1 MKHSITRRD
10 FLKVAGVG
18 LGATALTC
26 SGLTAL
32 ATRAPTIDFCEDKGE
47 SGMNDQVL
55 VAYASKRGSAGEV
68 VKTLD
73 LDANAYL
80 VRTDTGYFLI
90 DTGIANKRAN
100 LEKELECAGCQPG
113 NLKLII
119 LTHGDSDHAGNC
131 AYLREKYAVPIAMH
145 RSESQAVESGDM
157 FLSRKTK
164 SLLATII
171 YSFTKLSVS
180 ARFKP
185 DFYVEDGDTLSR
197 YGFDAQ
203 VLHLPGHTQGSI
215 GILTADGELFCGD
228 LLMNTSG
235 KPGTPSIDDW
245 AAFDA
250 SIEKLK
256 SYKINTVY
264 PGHGKPFSMEQ
275 FMREHR
281 RNVSGAD
288 ARRHRDDCTTAEKRL
303 KASHG

>member
-1 MKHSITRRD
+1 MKRSMSRRD
-10 FLKVAGVG
+10 FLKAAGVG
-18 LGATALTC
+18 IGATVLTY

-32 ATRAPTIDFCEDKGE
+32 ATRTSTIDFCENEGE
-47 SGMNDQVL
+47 SSMNDQAL
-55 VAYASKRGSAGEV
+55 GTYASKRGSAGEV

-73 LDANAYL
+73 LDANGYL
-80 VRTDTGYFLI
+80 VRTDMGYFLI
-90 DTGIANKRAN
+90 DTGVANKRAD
-100 LEKELECAGCQPG
+100 LEKELECTGCQPG

-131 AYLREKYAVPIAMH
+131 AYLREKYAVSIAMH

-164 SLLATII
+164 SLLQRIV
-171 YSFTKLSVS
+171 FPFKQLSVS
-180 ARFKP
+180 DRFKP
-185 DFYVEDGDTLSR
+185 DFYVENGDTLAR

-215 GILTADGELFCGD
+215 GVLTTDGELFCGD
-228 LLMNTSG
+228 LLINDSG
-235 KPGTPSIDDW
+235 KPGTPSSIDDW

-264 PGHGKPFSMEQ
+264 PGHGKSFSMEQ
-275 FMREHR
+275 FMRLHR

-288 ARRHRDDCTTAEKRL
+288 AH
-303 KASHG
+303 

>member
-1 MKHSITRRD
+1 MNKNTLSRRD

-18 LGATALTC
+18 LGATVLTC

-32 ATRAPTIDFCEDKGE
+32 ATRAPTIDYYESEGE
-47 SGMNDQVL
+47 GSMNDQAL
-55 VAYASKRGSAGEV
+55 RDYTSKRGSVGEV
-68 VKTLD
+68 IKRLD
-73 LDANAYL
+73 LDANGYL

-90 DTGIANKRAN
+90 DTGIADKHAD

-131 AYLREKYAVPIAMH
+131 AYLREKYAVSIAMH
-145 RSESQAVESGDM
+145 RGESQAVESGDM

-164 SLLATII
+164 SLLQRIV
-171 YSFTKLSVS
+171 YPFNQLSVS
-180 ARFKP
+180 DRFKP
-185 DFYVEDGDTLSR
+185 DFYVEDVDTLAR

-228 LLMNTSG
+228 LLLNTSG
-235 KPGTPSIDDW
+235 KPGAPTSIDDW

-275 FMREHR
+275 FMRGHR
-281 RNVSGAD
+281 RNVSGFE
-288 ARRHRDDCTTAEKRL
+288 RW
-303 KASHG
+303 

>member
-1 MKHSITRRD
+1 MKHSMTRRD

-18 LGATALTC
+18 IGATVLTY

-32 ATRAPTIDFCEDKGE
+32 VPRVPTIDFGADEGEDR
-47 SGMNDQVL
+47 MNDQAL
-55 VAYASKRGSAGEV
+55 GDDASKCGSAGEV

-73 LDANAYL
+73 LDANGYL
-80 VRTDTGYFLI
+80 VRTDAGYFLI
-90 DTGIANKRAN
+90 DTGFSNKRAD
-100 LEKELECAGCQPG
+100 LEKELKRAGCQPG
-113 NLKLII
+113 DLRLII

-131 AYLREKYAVPIAMH
+131 AYLREKYAASIAMH
-145 RSESQAVESGDM
+145 RGESQAVESGDM

-164 SLLATII
+164 SWLARII
-171 YSFTKLSVS
+171 FPFTQLSVS
-180 ARFKP
+180 NRFKP
-185 DFYVEDGDTLSR
+185 DFYVENGDTLAR

-228 LLMNTSG
+228 LLINDSG
-235 KPGTPSIDDW
+235 KPGAPSIVDDW

-264 PGHGKPFSMEQ
+264 PGHGKPFSMAQ

-281 RNVSGAD
+281 R
-288 ARRHRDDCTTAEKRL
+288 
-303 KASHG
+303 